1 MLFDQVDTALLHFLQ
16 NPIRNIDYLDKK
28 CADPSWYVRT
38 AHRIP
43 LIRKLLTN
51 EQLKSLIGHQ
61 LLKNLRQIKRSAK
74 ETLKPHPELTG
85 KNNIDLF
92 MSTLNQYFNI
102 EICSTLLKTAPPE
115 FYTSIDLYRK
125 QALFGKLE
133 YNCNRATENLELD
146 ESYIYSILK
155 NPELW
160 KTYYL
165 SETYF
170 LLTLDLMQASYSGDE
185 ILIKPTPKL
194 QSSLRQRWLA
204 ETSEFHSIISDLV
217 LLNHYREI
225 IDQGKFL
232 SFSDRDALTD
242 YFLDKCL
249 SIHVGFLSPA
259 LKNNSRYHYLRDI
272 VFVAAFL
279 EIRALQG
286 HSRTHYAAFSGYINP
301 ASLSYM
307 NSALSSE
314 DLPKVDSAQSFIAVQ
329 GSEYIHGPLK
339 LKYGLK
345 KLVGLLL
352 GNIKDPKN
360 PHDVKSL
367 FGNNFEQEHMIDY
380 IRSINGNRYIVH
392 PGFKAGTNAK
402 IKKYDIDLVIEDSHH
417 NTFYF
422 IQAKYRLSDQPTFL
436 SEQYEVMQKDD
447 FHKGYALQ
455 LLSLKNNLADK
466 SIRDKLNGLRLSA
479 ATEKNSHFILLHNMP
494 FLNFHQIHGIYF
506 YEWNL
511 FRNLLKN
518 GKIHVNQ
525 NLQIKEEYTLT
536 DEQLCEPDRIVDAY
550 FGESASG
557 RQNTINY
564 LLYLKTQVT
573 YRLGHL
579 KIRSDII

>member
-1 MLFDQVDTALLHFLQ
+1 
-16 NPIRNIDYLDKK
+16 
-28 CADPSWYVRT
+28 
-38 AHRIP
+38 
-43 LIRKLLTN
+43 
-51 EQLKSLIGHQ
+51 
-61 LLKNLRQIKRSAK
+61 
-74 ETLKPHPELTG
+74 
-85 KNNIDLF
+85 
-92 MSTLNQYFNI
+92 
-102 EICSTLLKTAPPE
+102 
-115 FYTSIDLYRK
+115 
-125 QALFGKLE
+125 
-133 YNCNRATENLELD
+133 
-146 ESYIYSILK
+146 
-155 NPELW
+155 
-160 KTYYL
+160 
-165 SETYF
+165 
-170 LLTLDLMQASYSGDE
+170 
-185 ILIKPTPKL
+185 
-194 QSSLRQRWLA
+194 
-204 ETSEFHSIISDLV
+204 
-217 LLNHYREI
+217 
-225 IDQGKFL
+225 
-232 SFSDRDALTD
+232 
-242 YFLDKCL
+242 
-249 SIHVGFLSPA
+249 
-259 LKNNSRYHYLRDI
+259 
-272 VFVAAFL
+272 
-279 EIRALQG
+279 
-286 HSRTHYAAFSGYINP
+286 
-301 ASLSYM
+301 
-307 NSALSSE
+307 
-314 DLPKVDSAQSFIAVQ
+314 
-329 GSEYIHGPLK
+329 
-339 LKYGLK
+339 
-345 KLVGLLL
+345 
-352 GNIKDPKN
+352 
-360 PHDVKSL
+360 
-367 FGNNFEQEHMIDY
+367 MIDY
-380 IRSINGNRYIVH
+380 IQSINGNRYIVH